1 MISGAR
7 VNLLVNSKVIE
18 INRILPPVIKST
30 LVRKNYLGIPYDR
43 TNLNNVFI

>member
-30 LVRKNYLGIPYDR
+30 LVRKNYLVIPYDR
-43 TNLNNVFI
+43 ANLNNIFI